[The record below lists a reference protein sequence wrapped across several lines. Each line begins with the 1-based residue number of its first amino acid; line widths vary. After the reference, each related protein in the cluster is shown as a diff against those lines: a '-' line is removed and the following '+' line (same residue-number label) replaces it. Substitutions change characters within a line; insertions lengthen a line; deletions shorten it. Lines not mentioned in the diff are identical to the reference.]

1 MIYAGSVVG
10 VKFTTVPPSLDTS
23 TTTRLV
29 CQCIFMV
36 YGVCAS
42 ATTENIDIRTD
53 IGRLVVVTALSP
65 AWPAGD
71 GPEASLSGRDA
82 SFGRR
87 VAAKATGE
95 VRSYTLYFPLHRS
108 GCARSGCARIAP
120 KT

>member
-1 MIYAGSVVG
+1 MMYAGSVVG
-10 VKFTTVPPSLDTS
+10 VKFTTVPPSLIVL
-23 TTTRLV
+23 LV

-42 ATTENIDIRTD
+42 ATTENIDIGTD
-53 IGRLVVVTALSP
+53 IGRLVVVTALSR

-71 GPEASLSGRDA
+71 GPGPEASLSGRDA

-87 VAAKATGE
+87 EAANAAGE
-95 VRSYTLYFPLHRS
+95 VRSYTLYFPLHH
-108 GCARSGCARIAP
+108 SGCARIAP